1 MKSHQTDVL
10 IIGAGIVGIATA
22 YYLKKLSSKL
32 TVTIVDQ
39 LRPMS
44 YTSAQSGENYRNWW
58 PHPVMQSFTGRSIK
72 LMEDIS
78 LRINDRI
85 SLTRRGYLLATR
97 KKDFSD
103 LVTEIESCY
112 SNVLV
117 SDSNKKKN
125 IRFHSSVSRSQYTS
139 PDSSRWQGAPDGVD
153 FLEGSR
159 LINRYFPNLDP
170 EINNIVHIRNAG
182 MVDSQ
187 QMATFMLE
195 CFKELGGKLLNGK
208 VLKIDKTEKFIVS
221 LDNNEASVR
230 ATRVVDAAG
239 PFINEFAHQLGLRLP
254 VVNVLQQKIAFP
266 DTKNAIPRKLPFV
279 IDLDEQKIDWRQE
292 DKALFKEDPEFAWL
306 ADKFPGFIHCRPE
319 GGDSANWVKLGWA
332 YNESST
338 EALLEP
344 KLDEYY
350 PEIVLRGAARL
361 NPALKV
367 YYDGLPRKMIHYGG
381 YYTKTE
387 ENWPLIGKTDVE
399 GFYLNGAMSGF
410 GTMAACAG
418 GELCAQSILD
428 LELPEYSSVLS
439 LERYKDLEFMDDL
452 SQYKT
457 GIL

>member
-1 MKSHQTDVL
+1 
-10 IIGAGIVGIATA
+10 
-22 YYLKKLSSKL
+22 
-32 TVTIVDQ
+32 
-39 LRPMS
+39 
-44 YTSAQSGENYRNWW
+44 
-58 PHPVMQSFTGRSIK
+58 
-72 LMEDIS
+72 
-78 LRINDRI
+78 
-85 SLTRRGYLLATR
+85 
-97 KKDFSD
+97 
-103 LVTEIESCY
+103 
-112 SNVLV
+112 
-117 SDSNKKKN
+117 
-125 IRFHSSVSRSQYTS
+125 
-139 PDSSRWQGAPDGVD
+139 
-153 FLEGSR
+153 
-159 LINRYFPNLDP
+159 
-170 EINNIVHIRNAG
+170 

-195 CFKELGGKLLNGK
+195 FFKELGGKRLNGK
-208 VLKIDKTEKFIVS
+208 VLQIDKADKFIVS
-221 LDNNEASVR
+221 LDNSDVSIM
-230 ATRVVDAAG
+230 ATKVVNAAG
-239 PFINEFAHQLGLRLP
+239 PFINEFANQLGLTLP

-279 IDLDEQKIDWRQE
+279 IDLDEQEIDWQQE
-292 DKALFKEDPEFAWL
+292 DKALFREDPDFAWL
-306 ADKFPGFIHCRPE
+306 SDTFPGFIHCRPE

-344 KLDEYY
+344 KLDDHY

-381 YYTKTE
+381 YYTKTD

-410 GTMAACAG
+410 GTMAACAA

-439 LERYKDLEFMDDL
+439 LERYKDLEFMHDL